1 MGDALKITGPAASHR
16 GGGLKTLREAGK
28 AYKRAK
34 TPAFIQ
40 VPVSKA
46 EKGQVQASLGRAEKG
61 LKEDNEK
68 GLLNKRTLK
77 AALPGAGIGALFSAN
92 VKGAEISRKTPVK
105 EAITKLLKHG
115 KKGIIGGAAV
125 GAGTSAAVQLRERAH
140 KKKLI
145 RLMKEELV
153 KRKKKSS

>member
-1 MGDALKITGPAASHR
+1 MSLKALK
-16 GGGLKTLREAGK
+16 EAGK
-28 AYKRAK
+28 IYKRAK

-46 EKGQVQASLGRAEKG
+46 EKEQVQASLGRAEKG
-61 LKEDNEK
+61 LKEDKEK

-77 AALPGAGIGALFSAN
+77 ATLPGAGIGALAAAN
-92 VKGAEISRKTPVK
+92 MKGAEISRKMPIK
-105 EAITKLLKHG
+105 EAITKLLSKG

-125 GAGTSAAVQLRERAH
+125 GAAMSSAVQLRERAH

-153 KRKKKSS
+153 KRKA